1 MYTALFILYANKFLE
16 RENVKPPHC
25 LSDVHV
31 LGVGNVIKA

>member
-16 RENVKPPHC
+16 RENVKPPDS

-31 LGVGNVIKA
+31 LEVGIVIKA